1 MGASETQTRTDES
14 TDESTDALDEPFDD
28 EIPWLDGRVV
38 VLIGADGE
46 PTAGIASGL
55 VGAGAT
61 VGLVGGAEVLDL
73 ATAIDREPGG
83 AVPIAARLGD
93 RAAIDDAFT
102 VATDVLRHID
112 AVVLTAY
119 PPPALTQRALVD
131 LDEPA
136 WDASCE
142 QVLRTTLFVLQG
154 AYRSLHERGGRIV
167 LVTPTIAMTGAGGL
181 APLAAAT
188 EGQRALA
195 KSAARAWGAREITVN
210 CIAPSLPPETV
221 GALRLGLDD
230 AALGDTDPERDL
242 APIAAFLVSD
252 DSHSLTGATLVAD
265 GGVWMGP

>member
-1 MGASETQTRTDES
+1 MEASETQTPVDES
-14 TDESTDALDEPFDD
+14 DDVLDDALDD
-28 EIPWLDGRVV
+28 EIPWLDGHVV
-38 VLIGADGE
+38 LLIGADGE
-46 PTAGIASGL
+46 PSVGIASGL

-73 ATAIDREPGG
+73 ATAIDREPGR

-93 RAAIDDAFT
+93 QVAIDDAFT
-102 VATDVLRHID
+102 VATDVLQHVD

-119 PPPALTQRALVD
+119 PPSALTPRALVD

-181 APLAAAT
+181 APLAAAA

-195 KSAARAWGAREITVN
+195 KSAARTWGAHGITVN
-210 CIAPSLPPETV
+210 CMAPSLPPESV
-221 GALRLGLDD
+221 GALRLSLDD
-230 AALGDTDPERDL
+230 AALGDTDSERDL